1 MDDLLPSDVTPDS
14 ESQAAISSGGAA
26 GPTAP
31 DATPPLGDAGSV
43 LWNNNAL
50 QILTTAAWYVA
61 APFIPLYLASLGA
74 PVNLI
79 GTIIGFSAIVPFL
92 ISFHAG
98 ALVDERGPVAV
109 SKVSVLLYALAGAI
123 LAVLHAVWATA
134 VAYGLLGIANIGFAV
149 GSQAV
154 VAAASTPATRVQNY
168 GYYSLWN
175 SAGAVVGPVIG
186 GFIVG
191 HFGYRTSF
199 ALVCLLMIP
208 SFVVAGALGG
218 VPAGPRRAVPL
229 AMTHRVIG
237 TILRLPG
244 VSAILFISFVV
255 VCGQQLQQSFYP
267 LYLHKIGLSP
277 ALIGIIVATIS
288 LGSMIVRAS
297 LARGV
302 EWFGYSWLLVGA
314 TAVLALALCV
324 IPLLRQFWSFIV
336 VSAFMGASL
345 GFTQPL
351 TMSLMIESVSA
362 EFWGVAFGIRQAAQ
376 RIGTILSPIV
386 FGFVTTAFRVEA
398 AFFLGGAALLGTVP
412 IIAGVTR
419 HLRRPRE
426 IA

>member
-1 MDDLLPSDVTPDS
+1 MTPDS
-14 ESQAAISSGGAA
+14 ESQAAIASGAA
-26 GPTAP
+26 GPAP
-31 DATPPLGDAGSV
+31 ADAAPSIADPGS
-43 LWNNNAL
+43 LLRTNNAL
-50 QILTTAAWYVA
+50 QTVTTTAWFVA
-61 APFIPLYLASLGA
+61 APFIPLYLASQGA
-74 PVNLI
+74 PVDLI
-79 GTIIGFSAIVPFL
+79 GTIIGFSAIVPLL

-98 ALVDERGPVAV
+98 ALVDERGPAVV
-109 SKVSVLLYALAGAI
+109 SKVAVLLYALAGAI
-123 LAVLHAVWATA
+123 LAVLHTVWATA

-149 GSQAV
+149 ASQAV

-175 SAGAVVGPVIG
+175 SAGAVIGPVIG
-186 GFIVG
+186 GFVTG
-191 HFGYRTSF
+191 RFGYRMSF
-199 ALVCLLMIP
+199 ALVCLLMVP
-208 SFVVAGALGG
+208 SFAMAGALGG
-218 VPAGPRRAVPL
+218 VPAGTRRALSL

-255 VCGQQLQQSFYP
+255 ICGQALQQSFYP
-267 LYLHKIGLSP
+267 LYLHKVGLTP
-277 ALIGIIVATIS
+277 ILIGTTVATIS

-314 TAVLALALCV
+314 TTVLALALCI
-324 IPLLRQFWSFIV
+324 IPLLRHFWSLIF
-336 VSAFMGASL
+336 VSGLMGASL

-386 FGFVTTAFRVEA
+386 FGIVTTAFGVEA

-412 IIAGVTR
+412 IMAGVTR